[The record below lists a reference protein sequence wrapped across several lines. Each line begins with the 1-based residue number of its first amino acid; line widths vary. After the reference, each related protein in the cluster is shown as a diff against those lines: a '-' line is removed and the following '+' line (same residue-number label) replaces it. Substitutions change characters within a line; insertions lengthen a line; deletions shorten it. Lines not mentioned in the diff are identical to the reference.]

1 MRTPSLTVI
10 VVALVVSGTLVPVTA
25 VSLGSGPGPR
35 DAGTTPREVTAVE
48 SPLAATGATG
58 ATAAPETDDT
68 ITRIDLSANGSA
80 VWEISYRTRLETDTE
95 ADEYRSFQDQFRSD
109 TESYVA
115 AFRDRIGDV
124 VADAENATGR
134 EMGLVNVSA
143 STSIQ
148 QVPRRWGVVTY
159 RFRWLGF
166 AQQTADG
173 LRSGDV
179 FDGGFYLAA
188 NDTLIVTAPTDY
200 RIGDTD
206 PSPDSSD
213 AGQVRWTGQKSF
225 ADGRPLVVASE
236 PTPTATE
243 TPTATATETPTATAT
258 ETPTATATETPT
270 ATAPPTTDTP
280 SGPPDDPDEGSGMPF
295 GLVAL
300 VAVILAAGA
309 AVAYRTGYVGGTAT
323 DVASPDG
330 SDGAAGAAATTD
342 DDGDGPG
349 GTGGSSADDGDAG
362 GSESEGGRTAAGGDA
377 AGGDAAGGSAAGG
390 SATGGS
396 AASGDAA
403 ETPTDP
409 ATDEAVARAT
419 ADAEPEV
426 GEDDP
431 YLAVLDDI
439 RPPLT
444 DEDRVRKALAEDDGR
459 MRQAALAEELDWSAS
474 KTSRVLSGMADEG
487 TVEKIRVGRENVVD
501 LVVEDE

>member
-236 PTPTATE
+236 PTPTAT
-243 TPTATATETPTATAT
+243 ATATETPTATAT

-330 SDGAAGAAATTD
+330 SDGAAGAATTTD

-390 SATGGS
+390 SA
-396 AASGDAA
+396 ASGDAA

-426 GEDDP
+426 DEDDP

>member
-1 MRTPSLTVI
+1 MRMPSLTVI
-10 VVALVVSGTLVPVTA
+10 VAALVVSGALVPVTA
-25 VSLGSGPGPR
+25 VSLGSGSV
-35 DAGTTPREVTAVE
+35 AGDTATAPRELAPAELPSAV
-48 SPLAATGATG
+48 TGATR
-58 ATAAPETDDT
+58 AAAAPETDDT

-95 ADEYRSFQDQFRSD
+95 ADEYRSFQDQFRTD
-109 TESYVA
+109 TERYVT

-124 VADAENATGR
+124 VAGAETATDR

-188 NDTLIVTAPTDY
+188 NDTLIVTAPPEY
-200 RIGDTD
+200 RVGNTD

-213 AGQVRWTGQKSF
+213 DGQVRWTGQQSF

-236 PTPTATE
+236 PTPT
-243 TPTATATETPTATAT
+243 PTATATETATVTAT
-258 ETPTATATETPT
+258 PTETPT

-280 SGPPDDPDEGSGMPF
+280 SGPPENPDEESEMPF

-300 VAVILAAGA
+300 IAVVLAAGA
-309 AVAYRTGYVGGTAT
+309 AVAYRTGYVGG
-323 DVASPDG
+323 
-330 SDGAAGAAATTD
+330 ATTPD
-342 DDGDGPG
+342 VSGPGDGDGGVGGTTTDGDDGDGAD
-349 GTGGSSADDGDAG
+349 GTSDASASDGDAAVS
-362 GSESEGGRTAAGGDA
+362 GSKPEDGTAADGDV
-377 AGGDAAGGSAAGG
+377 
-390 SATGGS
+390 
-396 AASGDAA
+396 A

-419 ADAEPEV
+419 ADADPET
-426 GEDDP
+426 GDDNP
-431 YLAVLDDI
+431 YAAILDDI

-474 KTSRVLSGMADEG
+474 KTSRVLSGMADDG

-501 LVVEDE
+501 LAVDDDN

>member
-25 VSLGSGPGPR
+25 VSLDSGPAVR
-35 DAGTTPREVTAVE
+35 DAATTPREITAVE
-48 SPLAATGATG
+48 SPLAATGAAG
-58 ATAAPETDDT
+58 TAAPETDDT
-68 ITRIDLSANGSA
+68 ITRIDLSSNGSA

-95 ADEYRSFQDQFRSD
+95 ADEYRSFQDQFRND
-109 TESYVA
+109 TERYVA

-124 VADAENATGR
+124 IAGAENATGR

-166 AQQTADG
+166 AQQTTDG

-188 NDTLIVTAPTDY
+188 NDTLIVTAPPEYQID
-200 RIGDTD
+200 DTD

-213 AGQVRWTGQKSF
+213 AGQVRWTGQQSF

-236 PTPTATE
+236 PTPTAT
-243 TPTATATETPTATAT
+243 ATATETV
-258 ETPTATATETPT
+258 TPTATETPT

-280 SGPPDDPDEGSGMPF
+280 TGPPDDPDEGSGMPF

-323 DVASPDG
+323 DIGSPDG
-330 SDGAAGAAATTD
+330 GDGAAGAAAATD
-342 DDGDGPG
+342 DDGDDDGPG
-349 GTGGSSADDGDAG
+349 GTGGSSTDDGDASG
-362 GSESEGGRTAAGGDA
+362 IEPEGGPAVTGGGAASGGAAGGD
-377 AGGDAAGGSAAGG
+377 G
-390 SATGGS
+390 
-396 AASGDAA
+396 A
-403 ETPTDP
+403 EAPADP

-419 ADAEPEV
+419 ADAEPETD
-426 GEDDP
+426 EDDP
-431 YLAVLDDI
+431 YVAVLDDI

-459 MRQAALAEELDWSAS
+459 MRQAALAEQLDWSAS
-474 KTSRVLSGMADEG
+474 KTSRVLSGMADDE
-487 TVEKIRVGRENVVD
+487 TIEKIRVGRENVVD
-501 LVVEDE
+501 LVLDDE